1 MWLTL
6 LGWLLDDYVNEYYCL
21 GHEFNLPL
29 EDGNMDVA
37 DPAGLVA

>member
-21 GHEFNLPL
+21 GQDFKLL
-29 EDGNMDVA
+29 RG
-37 DPAGLVA
+37 GRKYGCG